1 MGFESGFKMGTD
13 LIDKIGQ
20 RRESRS
26 KSDYY
31 DSMAEK
37 NRREDKEWGEA
48 TELGAGKLSAKKAIR
63 REDYDTEWDYL
74 QAKDQY
80 KQQYPQAGTRSAAAR
95 AKAAGAKAAAKMLKQ
110 DAIKKKLENRFLK
123 RTNKAQT
130 KEILTQSAEAAADQ
144 ASANAAQTVEET
156 AQTARCGNHC

>member
-110 DAIKKKLENRFLK
+110 DAIKKKLETRRKPKKSSLK
-123 RTNKAQT
+123 VQRRQQT
-130 KEILTQSAEAAADQ
+130 KQVLMRLKQWRKRLKQ
-144 ASANAAQTVEET
+144 W
-156 AQTARCGNHC
+156 R